1 MINKELDQI
10 PFNKLKQNKMKQFL
24 LWLLAIILMFAS
36 VIYQR
41 ATGPTQPFTG
51 KLSLDETKYKY
62 KLLRTHET
70 TEGAKIELPD
80 IGVSD
85 FSASLH
91 YKRYQTTDSLTVVP
105 FILEDERF
113 KAQLPVQPSAGKMEY
128 FIEGSM
134 AGKAFRIPEL
144 QEDTIVLRYKDP
156 VPGSILWPHVFL
168 MFFAVLFGMR
178 AGLSALFDPENMRR
192 WAVVSLVGMTIGG
205 MMLGPLVQKYA
216 FGEYWTGFPF
226 GGDFTD
232 NKMLIM
238 WLAWVITL
246 VLIGLKPK
254 KNEKTSRIIVLFAAV
269 VMTAV
274 YLIPHSMGGSTL
286 DYEKID
292 QGVDPSQAIKT
303 GAE

>member
-1 MINKELDQI
+1 
-10 PFNKLKQNKMKQFL
+10 MKQFL
-24 LWLLAIILMFAS
+24 LWLLAIVIMFTS

-51 KLSLDETKYKY
+51 KLTLNETNYKY

-70 TEGAKIELPD
+70 TEGAKIEL
-80 IGVSD
+80 SNM
-85 FSASLH
+85 SAANFNATLH
-91 YKRYQTTDSLTVVP
+91 YKRYQTADSITVVP
-105 FILEDERF
+105 FTIEEEVL

-128 FIEGSM
+128 FIEGSIDE
-134 AGKAFRIPEL
+134 KVFRIPEL
-144 QEDTIVLRYKDP
+144 NEDNIVLRYKDP
-156 VPGSILWPHVFL
+156 VPGSVLWPHVFL
-168 MFFAVLFGMR
+168 MFFAVLLGMR
-178 AGLSALFDPENMRR
+178 AGLSALFDPKTMRR
-192 WAVVSLVGMTIGG
+192 WAIISLVGMTIGG

-238 WLAWVITL
+238 WLAWVIAL
-246 VLIGLKPK
+246 VIIGLKPK
-254 KNEKTSRIIVLFAAV
+254 KNERTSRIIVLIAAI

-286 DYEKID
+286 DYDKID
-292 QGVDPSQAIKT
+292 QGIDPTEAIKT

>member
-1 MINKELDQI
+1 
-10 PFNKLKQNKMKQFL
+10 MKQFL

-41 ATGPTQPFTG
+41 TTGPTQPFTG

-70 TEGAKIELPD
+70 TEGAKIELPNT
-80 IGVSD
+80 GVSD